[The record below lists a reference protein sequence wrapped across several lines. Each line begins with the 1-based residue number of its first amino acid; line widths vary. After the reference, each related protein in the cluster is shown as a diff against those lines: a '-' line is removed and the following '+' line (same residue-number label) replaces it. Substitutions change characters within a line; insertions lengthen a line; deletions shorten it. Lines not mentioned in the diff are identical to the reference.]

1 MTAHVLRRLVHLVP
15 VLLIVSAV
23 VFFVFRIIP
32 GDAAILLLYTGEGTV
47 DPEDL
52 AALRRNMGLDKPV
65 YVQYLIWLGN
75 ALRGDL
81 GVSYINQQPVSS
93 LLLEKLPASLELGL
107 LGMLLALVISLPVG
121 ILSALWRGSWL
132 DQVARVL
139 ALLGF
144 CMPRYFLAVLLIM
157 VFAVNARWVPPA
169 GYVDLL
175 EDPVRNLHHAAL
187 PVLSV
192 AITMAAV
199 QMRFLRSSLLD
210 VIGQDYIRTAHG
222 KGLSFRAVVTDHA
235 LKNALIPFVTVVGLG
250 MGHMLGGLV
259 LVEQIFS
266 WPGVGWLLMQSIV
279 QRDFAVVQGA
289 VLLITVGFVFINLLV
304 DISYALLDPRIR
316 YE

>member
-32 GDAAILLLYTGEGTV
+32 GDAAVLLLYTGEGKV
-47 DPEDL
+47 DPEAL
-52 AALRRNMGLDKPV
+52 AALRKNMGLDRPV
-65 YVQYLIWLGN
+65 YVQYLIWLGD

-81 GVSYINQQPVSS
+81 GVSYINRQSVIS

-107 LGMLLALVISLPVG
+107 LGMLLALAISLPVG

-144 CMPRYFLAVLLIM
+144 CMPRYWLAVLLIM
-157 VFAVNARWVPPA
+157 VFAVNAGWFPPA
-169 GYVDLL
+169 GYVSLL
-175 EDPVRNLHHAAL
+175 EDPTRNLRHATL

-192 AITMAAV
+192 AVTMAAV

-210 VIGQDYIRTAHG
+210 VIGQDYIRTAHA
-222 KGLSFRAVVTDHA
+222 KGLAFRVVVVRHA

-250 MGHMLGGLV
+250 LGHMLGGLV
-259 LVEQIFS
+259 IVEQIFS
-266 WPGVGWLLMQSIV
+266 WPGVGWLMMQSIT

-289 VLLITVGFVFINLLV
+289 VLMITVGFVLINLLV
-304 DISYALLDPRIR
+304 DISYAYLDPRIR